1 MHLFVSR
8 RALPVEE
15 LLRDYLHKTGNG
27 GSLKSIRELP
37 DATETEV
44 IEIRRDSNGK
54 PFFPQIPEIHFSI
67 SHSGGFWAC
76 VFHENEI
83 GLDIEDP
90 AIRRKTIPIDR
101 LAKRYFSPE
110 EQEFCRR
117 MDPEGNDL
125 KAFLQIW
132 TRKEAYLKCV
142 GTGISGGLS
151 RFSVVAGDTLKESV
165 NEKELYD
172 LANLSGF
179 SDTGL
184 IGVVCVEHKLVEGEL
199 TWSQR

>member
-8 RALPVEE
+8 RPLPVEE
-15 LLRDYLHKTGNG
+15 LLRDYLRITGSDELLNA
-27 GSLKSIRELP
+27 IQELP
-37 DATETEV
+37 DAFEM
-44 IEIRRDSNGK
+44 RRELSGK
-54 PFFPQIPEIHFSI
+54 PYFPQIPEIKFSI

-76 VFHENEI
+76 VFQEKEI

-90 AIRRKTIPIDR
+90 TIRREAIPIDR

-110 EQEFCRR
+110 EQEFCK
-117 MDPEGNDL
+117 DKDL
-125 KAFLQIW
+125 KAFLKIW
-132 TRKEAYLKCV
+132 TRKEAYLKCM
-142 GTGISGGLS
+142 GIGIAGGLLG
-151 RFSVVAGDTLKESV
+151 FSVVSDDALKAII
-165 NEKELYD
+165 NERELYD

-184 IGVVCVEHKLVEGEL
+184 IGAICIDHRLLEGEL

>member
-1 MHLFVSR
+1 MHLYVSQKP
-8 RALPVEE
+8 LPMDE
-15 LLRDYLHKTGNG
+15 LLQDYLRMTG
-27 GSLKSIRELP
+27 SDQLLRSALEDT
-37 DATETEV
+37 DAL
-44 IEIRRDSNGK
+44 EIKRDSNGK

-67 SHSGGFWAC
+67 SHSGWFWAC
-76 VFHENEI
+76 VFHEKEI

-90 AIRRKTIPIDR
+90 TIRRKAIPIDR

-110 EQEFCRR
+110 EQEFC
-117 MDPEGNDL
+117 EGRDL
-125 KAFLQIW
+125 KTFLQIW

-151 RFSVVAGDTLKESV
+151 GFSVVAGDTLKESV

-184 IGVVCVEHKLVEGEL
+184 IGALCVAHKLVEGEL